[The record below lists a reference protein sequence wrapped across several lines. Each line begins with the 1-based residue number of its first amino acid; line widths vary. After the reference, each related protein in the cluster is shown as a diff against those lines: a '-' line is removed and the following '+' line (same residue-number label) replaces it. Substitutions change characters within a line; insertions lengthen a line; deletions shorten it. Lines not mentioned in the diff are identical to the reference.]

1 MQHLSDTNTLNA
13 AALDNLRQF
22 TVETGETLLSKA
34 ISLFLSTAPKEIKML
49 QHALDQKDITTLIK
63 IAHGFKSA
71 CKSLGAETLADYATS
86 LEKIARQGHTLGI
99 DALLQAIKLNLPD
112 ILLSLRQELSKVPAT
127 VANKFATHVYPAS
140 HNKRILLI
148 NGNTIYRVITN
159 EVLTASAFIV
169 DEAKNGLEALK
180 KIKQQKPD
188 LILLDAIMD
197 EFNDFSTCQLL
208 RADSSLANIPI
219 IMSTGLDNI
228 DSINRAYDCG
238 ATDFIVNPLNYPI
251 LIHRLA
257 FILRANRNAIE
268 LENKRHQLSA
278 AQRIARLGY
287 WIWDVEHN
295 HFQMSEQ
302 LADFCDIN
310 LQIFETTLEGFIRLI
325 TPEDRQI
332 VKRMIMAA
340 PYSDTTQH
348 IEYRL
353 QVSQNKIIFVHQEI
367 TKIID
372 NGQNIITGT
381 VQDITQRKI
390 NENKIHR
397 LAYFDH
403 LTGLAGRTYYQEH
416 ITIAIRTANNNN
428 RNEKF
433 ALLFL
438 DLDDFK
444 DINDSLGHNV
454 GDQFL
459 KAVAKRLQEVTNYA
473 SFTARLGGDEFC
485 ILLTDIS
492 NDESITNIAHRCL
505 QQINEPLFLSHQRIK
520 PRISIGIAIFPR
532 DGNNETELM
541 KAAEIAM
548 YAAKQAGKQ
557 CYVFYSQDMATQDA
571 SRLEKEQ
578 ILREACEKKQFILH
592 FQPQISMHTGRV
604 TSVEALVRW
613 QHSEKAIVYPGE
625 FISHIEKLGL
635 IVDFGNW
642 VLQTVCEQIAQWRAS
657 GLPYL
662 QVAVNISP
670 LHFQD
675 ASLPGTVR
683 DLLMKTNIPAQ
694 YLELEV
700 TESAMQTKG
709 HVEIFNQLR
718 QLGVKIAID
727 DFGTGYSCLASLKK
741 LPLDCIKIDKT
752 FIDDV
757 LTSSHTALLVGAII
771 SLANALNYKL
781 VAEGVETRDQALAMR
796 ELGCQIIQGYFFC
809 HPVPS
814 DQISALL
821 DVDFTHQ
828 LDKDI

>member
-1 MQHLSDTNTLNA
+1 MHLSDTHTLNA

-22 TVETGETLLSKA
+22 TVETGETLLSKV
-34 ISLFLSTAPKEIKML
+34 ISLFLSVAPKEIKIL
-49 QHALDQKDITTLIK
+49 KHALDQKDITTLIK

-71 CKSLGAETLADYATS
+71 CRSLGAETLADYAAS

-99 DALLQAIKLNLPD
+99 DALLQTIEFNLPSV
-112 ILLSLRQELSKVPAT
+112 LLALRQELSKISATVIHKPAT
-127 VANKFATHVYPAS
+127 RVYPAS

-148 NGNTIYRVITN
+148 NDNASYLAITN
-159 EVLTASAFIV
+159 EILTASAFIV
-169 DEAKNGLEALK
+169 DEARSDLEALK

-208 RADSSLANIPI
+208 RADPSLANIPI

-228 DSINRAYDCG
+228 HSINRAYDCG

-268 LENKRHQLSA
+268 LGNKQRQLSV

-287 WIWDVEHN
+287 WIWDIEHN

-302 LADFCDIN
+302 LADFCSIN
-310 LQIFETTLEGFIRLI
+310 LQTFETTLEEFIHLI
-325 TPEDRQI
+325 TPDDREI
-332 VKRMIMAA
+332 VRKIIMAA
-340 PYSDTTQH
+340 PYSETIQH

-353 QVSQNKIIFVHQEI
+353 QVSQNKIIFVHQEMTRI
-367 TKIID
+367 TD

-390 NENKIHR
+390 AEKKIHR

-403 LTGLAGRTYYQEH
+403 LTGLASRTYYQEH
-416 ITIAIRTANNNN
+416 ITIAIKAASS

-433 ALLFL
+433 AFLFL

-444 DINDSLGHNV
+444 DINDSLGHSV
-454 GDQFL
+454 GDRLL
-459 KAVAKRLQEVTNYA
+459 KAVAKRLQEVTNYI

-492 NDESITNIAHRCL
+492 NNESITNIAHRCL

-532 DGNNETELM
+532 DGNNEMELM
-541 KAAEIAM
+541 KAAETAM
-548 YAAKQAGKQ
+548 YAAKLAGKQ
-557 CYVFYSQDMATQDA
+557 CYVFYSQDMAIQDA

-578 ILREACEKKQFILH
+578 MLREACEKKQFILH

-613 QHSEKAIVYPGE
+613 QHPKKGIIYPGE
-625 FISHIEKLGL
+625 FISHIERLGL

-642 VLQTVCEQIAQWRAS
+642 VLQTVCEQIAQWHAS

-675 ASLPGTVR
+675 ASLPGTVQ
-683 DLLMKTNIPAQ
+683 DLLIKANIPAQ

-709 HVEIFNQLR
+709 HVEIFDQLR
-718 QLGVKIAID
+718 RLGVKIAID

-771 SLANALNYKL
+771 SLANTLSYKL

-796 ELGCQIIQGYFFC
+796 ELGCQIIQGHFFC

-821 DVDFTHQ
+821 DVDFNHQ
-828 LDKDI
+828 LEKDI